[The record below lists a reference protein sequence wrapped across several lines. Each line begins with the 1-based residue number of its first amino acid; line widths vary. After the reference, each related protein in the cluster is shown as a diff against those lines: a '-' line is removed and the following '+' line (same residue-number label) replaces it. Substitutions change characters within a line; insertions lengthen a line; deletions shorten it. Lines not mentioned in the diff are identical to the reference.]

1 MPLAQIYYCTKDFY
15 KERITETRELNKR
28 KKELKNEP
36 VKDKLISKD
45 KFMNQDNNGNINDIK
60 ASAVNIK

>member
-15 KERITETRELNKR
+15 KERITETTELNKR

-45 KFMNQDNNGNINDIK
+45 KIKNQGNNGNINDIK